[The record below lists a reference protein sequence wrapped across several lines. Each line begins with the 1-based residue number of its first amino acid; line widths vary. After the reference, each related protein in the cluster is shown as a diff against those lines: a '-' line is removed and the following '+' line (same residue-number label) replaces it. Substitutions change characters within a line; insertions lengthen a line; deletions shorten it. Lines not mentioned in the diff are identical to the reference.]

1 MFVTVQLLTGLLIT
15 TVISHVVG
23 PLVQKETLP
32 KITFRKI
39 GPLVASSDS
48 GYLISRIP
56 LEQMIA
62 KIRIHEMLSH
72 QFKKVADEF
81 NQTEKLAE
89 FSLHGHQMVTQSQE
103 MVYRMLILLSLM
115 EDAGDRKLSLLDT
128 YVSEHLALL
137 IDLKRYVDQSGTFQ
151 SLVQGMVL
159 SDEQFRRIMLLTDK
173 TLSLIP
179 IMWVTSPKDR
189 NPESQ
194 ANQEKLTI
202 DPHLPTSLDH
212 NKKNQKV
219 T

>member
-62 KIRIHEMLSH
+62 KVRIHEMLSH

-89 FSLHGHQMVTQSQE
+89 FSLHGHQIVTQSQE

-159 SDEQFRRIMLLTDK
+159 SDEQFRRINAIDRQNPFFNPYNVGD
-173 TLSLIP
+173 LSQRSESGESSQSGEADQRL
-179 IMWVTSPKDR
+179 SPLR
-189 NPESQ
+189 PVGSRQQGE
-194 ANQEKLTI
+194 
-202 DPHLPTSLDH
+202 
-212 NKKNQKV
+212 
-219 T
+219 